1 MPKLIKL
8 YILNVA
14 IGFALSA
21 AFVAL
26 LLWTNSAGLR
36 DLIMADRMG
45 WLALI
50 VLWVLNGIVF
60 AGVQF
65 AIAIM
70 RMAGRDDAG
79 GTGCKIPHRMTPAPI
94 AVKTAKPKRPV

>member
-79 GTGCKIPHRMTPAPI
+79 GTGRKIRNRMTPAPI
-94 AVKTAKPKRPV
+94 AIKTAKPKRRI